1 MSPLELRIRP
11 ARWEDAD
18 RIEALQ
24 RASIRRLGAAHYS
37 PAQIDRAVDH
47 IGTLDPRLI
56 ADGTYF
62 VAEVNGEIVGCGGW
76 SRRPDLHNGDR
87 AAAGAP
93 PPALDAAADAARI
106 RAIFVHPDWARRGIA
121 RRLMRHAEAA
131 ARSAGFRRFELLAT
145 LTGEP
150 LYRALGYREIE
161 RVALELP
168 DGTRFPVVRMAKEYD
183 PEPQV
188 AAAA

>member
-11 ARWEDAD
+11 ARAEEAD
-18 RIEALQ
+18 RIEAVQ
-24 RASIRRLGAAHYS
+24 RASIRRLGRPYYS
-37 PAQIDRAVDH
+37 PAQIDGGLNHV
-47 IGTLDPRLI
+47 GTLDPQLI
-56 ADGTYF
+56 ADGTYY
-62 VAEVNGEIVGCGGW
+62 VAEVGGRIVGCGGW
-76 SRRPDLHNGDR
+76 SYR
-87 AAAGAP
+87 
-93 PPALDAAADAARI
+93 PALHGANGAGGGTPPTTLDPAADAARI

-131 ARSAGFRRFELLAT
+131 AHRAGFRRFELLAT
-145 LTGEP
+145 LSGEP

>member
-11 ARWEDAD
+11 ARAEEAD
-18 RIEALQ
+18 RIEAVQ
-24 RASIRRLGAAHYS
+24 RASIRRLGRPYYS
-37 PAQIDRAVDH
+37 PAQIDGGLNHV
-47 IGTLDPRLI
+47 GTLDPQLI
-56 ADGTYF
+56 ADGTYY
-62 VAEVNGEIVGCGGW
+62 VAEVGGRIVGCGGW
-76 SRRPDLHNGDR
+76 SYRPALHGANG
-87 AAAGAP
+87 AGAMVLP
-93 PPALDAAADAARI
+93 VLDPAADAARI

-121 RRLMRHAEAA
+121 RRLMRHAEAS
-131 ARSAGFRRFELLAT
+131 ARRAGFRRFELLAT
-145 LTGEP
+145 LSGEP
-150 LYRALGYREIE
+150 LYRALGYQEIE